1 MLTTMT
7 KVKTMVK
14 MVKMATARRRRG
26 SITRRITTTNNDYNK
41 FKFDSSINIMNNNNN
56 LYKYKNNVK

>member
-41 FKFDSSINIMNNNNN
+41 FKFDSSINIMNYNNN